1 MKLLKSLLTF
11 NRKYPDPVLNTKCS
25 EFEVNNWIISKFVIN
40 ELIPVTG
47 ITPYPINE
55 LFLMVSAVCRFKP
68 THIFEWGTHFG
79 KSARI
84 FYETAKNFGIHAEI
98 HSIDLPDEID
108 HIEHPQNKRGKYVK
122 GIKEVTLHQGDG
134 LDKSLEILK
143 SVSGEIKPLF
153 FLDGDHSYESVKRE
167 LSTIIE
173 MIPAAIILIHDTFY
187 QSSDSGY
194 NTGPYRAIE
203 DALAAIPDKY
213 LRIDTSMGLPGM
225 TLLYQL

>member
-1 MKLLKSLLTF
+1 LKLLKRLLSI

-167 LSTIIE
+167 LRTIIE
-173 MIPAAIILIHDTFY
+173 MIPAATILIHDTFY

-203 DALAAIPDKY
+203 DTLSSIPNKY
-213 LRIDTSMGLPGM
+213 LRIDTTTGLPGM